1 MCTAT
6 PGAADALEGKG
17 FGSAETMN
25 DLYILINNE
34 PTGPFAMEDLQKM
47 VESGE
52 IPVETLYA
60 REGMSSWEQLLT
72 VIQVAGSQ
80 QTHSE
85 NEISPDAEIRRCREL
100 SESLQTLSTYS
111 GAREWRKRVSEEV
124 SALPV
129 TLRFLDQL
137 VAAAG
142 RNLDEEK
149 HKFQQQSFLKRTFGS
164 HDSEEAAAHRISD
177 LRIQGGVLAKL
188 VKEMEQKVDLV
199 PDSQSK
205 RDSLLKELR
214 HHMKELKA
222 KKKEAT
228 VAATEIRREA
238 RVAIDGAGKTWLGF
252 YDPSLA
258 ADQRRGIRHA
268 KEDALRPY
276 EDTKETIER
285 QLIALEKHVTWLE
298 NFE

>member
-1 MCTAT
+1 
-6 PGAADALEGKG
+6 
-17 FGSAETMN
+17 MN

-85 NEISPDAEIRRCREL
+85 NETSPDAEIRRCREL

-142 RNLDEEK
+142 RYLDEEK

-238 RVAIDGAGKTWLGF
+238 RVASDGAGKTWLGF